1 MISICFSSITVV
13 SIIYA
18 LFSGN
23 FSEITNAIVDS
34 CSKSVKISLELC
46 GMSCFW
52 CGIMR
57 VFLDFG
63 VLDKLSRFM
72 SPILGR
78 IFPSA
83 WKTGVG
89 KREITAAISANLLG
103 IGNAATPYAL
113 AAMKE
118 MDSAQNIHDM
128 ATFTVLGTCSASI
141 IPTTLITLR
150 RAAGSAEAYS
160 IIVPI
165 WLCSFVCASLGV
177 ILSKV
182 FGFKRGDKNAV

>member
-1 MISICFSSITVV
+1 MITVCFSAIAVV
-13 SIIYA
+13 SLIYA
-18 LFSGN
+18 LISGN
-23 FSEITNAIVDS
+23 SAEMTNAIVDS
-34 CSKSVKISLELC
+34 CSKSVSISLELC

-57 VFLDFG
+57 VFLDCG
-63 VLDKLSRFM
+63 ALDKLSRFM

-83 WKTGVG
+83 WKSGAG
-89 KREITAAISANLLG
+89 KREITAAVSANLLG

-118 MDSAQNIHDM
+118 MDSVQNTRDM

-150 RAAGSAEAYS
+150 RAAGSADACS
-160 IIVPI
+160 IIAPI
-165 WLCSFVCASLGV
+165 WLCSFVCAALGV
-177 ILSKV
+177 ALSMI
-182 FGFKRGDKNAV
+182 FGREKGARHGS